1 MKVRIDA
8 RQKSIPIPDLSSYTF
23 AKVMQKCET
32 TKYFRKNMPKDFLF
46 SRISCNF
53 ASEI

>member
-8 RQKSIPIPDLSSYTF
+8 RQKAMPMPALSSYTF

>member
-1 MKVRIDA
+1 MKVRIEA
-8 RQKSIPIPDLSSYTF
+8 RKKAMPIPDLSSYTF

-32 TKYFRKNMPKDFLF
+32 TKYFRKNMSKDFLF